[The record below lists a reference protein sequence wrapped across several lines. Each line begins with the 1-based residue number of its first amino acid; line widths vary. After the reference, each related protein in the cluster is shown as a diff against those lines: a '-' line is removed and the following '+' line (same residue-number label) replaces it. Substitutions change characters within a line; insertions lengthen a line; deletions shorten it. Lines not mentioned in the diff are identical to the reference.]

1 MTLYLLSISGVFI
14 IIASYLFVAGIRA
27 WADRKKILDIP
38 NERSSHHKPI
48 PRGGGIAIVV
58 ITMGALWI
66 VYIMYPS
73 VYEIKNIITFTMAG
87 IIVAGISLLD
97 DLSSIRNTVRFLV
110 HGFVAI
116 AIIWNIGFISEIS
129 IPIIGEIK
137 LQFAGIIITFL
148 FIVGL
153 TNAYNFMDGI
163 DGIAAVQAII
173 AGLGWAIIGYFY
185 SHSLILL
192 LGFVVTVSSIGFL
205 IHNWHPARIF
215 MGDVGSA
222 FLGFTF
228 ATITIIGVQKDPILV
243 YPGILLVW
251 PFIFDTVY
259 TLIRRMVY
267 RENIFE
273 AHRSHLYQRLVIA
286 GWGHRSVTILY
297 GILASVAWIPIG
309 FMVWKIQVGYILTFL
324 IPILLFLLLL
334 VITFRYEKRYS
345 RYSSC

>member
-1 MTLYLLSISGVFI
+1 MSLYLVFIAGVFI
-14 IIASYLFVAGIRA
+14 FIASYLFVAGIRA

-38 NERSSHHKPI
+38 NERSSHQKPI

-58 ITMGALWI
+58 LTIVAIWI
-66 VYIMYPS
+66 FCIIYPS
-73 VYEIKNIITFTMAG
+73 LYEIKYIITFTLAG

-97 DLSSIRNTVRFLV
+97 DLSSIRNTVRFLF
-110 HGFVAI
+110 HGFAAI

-129 IPIIGEIK
+129 IPIIGELN
-137 LQFAGIIITFL
+137 LQYAGYLITFL

-163 DGIAAVQAII
+163 DGIAALQAII

-185 SHSLILL
+185 SYPLILL
-192 LGFVVTVSSIGFL
+192 LGFVVMISSIGFL

-259 TLIRRMVY
+259 TLLRRLVY

-297 GILASVAWIPIG
+297 GLLACAAWIPIG
-309 FMVWKIQVGYILTFL
+309 FIIWTMHIGYILTFS
-324 IPILLFLLLL
+324 IPVILVIILLA
-334 VITFRYEKRYS
+334 VTFQYEKRYTS
-345 RYSSC
+345 